1 MPLKISKF
9 LPKDEFHI
17 NCQSLVQDPS
27 YDRVP
32 SSTHMSIRSHER
44 IYPSEPPFP
53 QDTQHKA
60 FAAKTNDSRSD
71 GRNLPIYGSKPTS
84 QRREFSNNEC
94 LITNQAQN
102 LVV

>member
-1 MPLKISKF
+1 
-9 LPKDEFHI
+9 
-17 NCQSLVQDPS
+17 
-27 YDRVP
+27 
-32 SSTHMSIRSHER
+32 MSIHSHER

-53 QDTQHKA
+53 QDAQHNA
-60 FAAKTNDSRSD
+60 FAVKTNDSRGD
-71 GRNLPIYGSKPTS
+71 GRNLPIHGSKPST